1 MEHVTGTHV
10 SLARASH
17 MAKHDTARQGN
28 VVSIHLGKISG
39 IIEFNHMF
47 YYTQLTSEL
56 RVKIM

>member
-1 MEHVTGTHV
+1 
-10 SLARASH
+10 

-39 IIEFNHMF
+39 IIESNHMF

-56 RVKIM
+56 RVKIT

>member
-1 MEHVTGTHV
+1 MTCSHI
-10 SLARASH
+10 SLARVSH

-39 IIEFNHMF
+39 IIESNHMF